1 MGYFL
6 SLSKPATTTG
16 LKDSEWALLI
26 FGVILVLGVVGEL
39 KAPWCSV
46 WVKRFEWIVL
56 IGIAGELIADG
67 GVFLFGF
74 QLQNISDQ
82 EVTQAETSARQAYD
96 SARDAHL
103 ASTAAQGMAE
113 TAIKEAGDISKRAE
127 QLALLLKREQETTAQ
142 FQIQAALAQQALQKE
157 LDQVNI
163 DVKQR
168 QPRPVLLLAAH
179 VRTDPRLQPFEGQRA
194 YIFDCEGPQPTVTR
208 DEEIVSTVMALGIE
222 LLLAK
227 WRARIADKQCPEDLG
242 QARFRSSNITVF
254 TDPAASDRTRSAAK
268 VLILVMHDALLLSPG
283 RGIASGEVPLGS
295 LGQDPDTIV
304 VKVEADPLL

>member
-16 LKDSEWALLI
+16 LKTSEWGLLV

-39 KAPWCSV
+39 KVPWWSV

-67 GVFLFGF
+67 GVFLFGS

-82 EVTQAETSARQAYD
+82 EVAQAETSARQAYD

-127 QLALLLKREQETTAQ
+127 QLSLLLKREQETTAQ
-142 FQIQAALAQQALQKE
+142 FQTQAALAQQALQKE
-157 LDQVNI
+157 LDQVNT

-179 VRTDPRLQPFEGQRA
+179 VRTDARLQPFEGQRI
-194 YIFDCEGPQPTVTR
+194 YIFDCEGPELTVTR
-208 DEEIVSTVMALGIE
+208 DEEIVSTVTALGIE
-222 LLLAK
+222 LSLAK
-227 WRARIADKQCPEDLG
+227 WRTRIVDRKCPEDLG
-242 QARFRSSNITVF
+242 QARFRSINILVL
-254 TDPAASDRTRSAAK
+254 TDSSASDRTRAAAK
-268 VLILVMHDALLLSPG
+268 ALISVIHDALLLPPG
-283 RGIASGEVPLGS
+283 RGIGSSELPLGS

-304 VKVEADPLL
+304 IKVEADPLL